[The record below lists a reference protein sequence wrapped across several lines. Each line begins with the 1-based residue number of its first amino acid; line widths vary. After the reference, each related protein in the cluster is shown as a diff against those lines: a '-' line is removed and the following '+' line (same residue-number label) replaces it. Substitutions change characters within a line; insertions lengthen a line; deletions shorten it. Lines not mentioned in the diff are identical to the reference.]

1 MVATVVHCIQKFVS
15 LSNFHSLLEGQSGY
29 KIITFLYQ
37 MLSEGNARMINI
49 TGDEALDVVIPFGT
63 GADGYDVPDGVC
75 DVYFGGQ
82 KPCFGGVVALDG
94 KTGDTLWTQWSKH
107 EVFALTCQGDLN
119 RDNITDCVAG
129 GRAGVSHIHMPL

>member
-1 MVATVVHCIQKFVS
+1 
-15 LSNFHSLLEGQSGY
+15 
-29 KIITFLYQ
+29 

-49 TGDEALDVVIPFGT
+49 SGDDALDVVIPFGT

-82 KPCFGGVVALDG
+82 KPCFGGVLALDG

-119 RDNITDCVAG
+119 GDNITDCVAG
-129 GRAGVSHIHMPL
+129 GRAGVSRSWMCAPVCIVTRDCLS